1 MVETAAL
8 LLSLC
13 GPGAVG
19 LAPHFQA
26 AAHRYHIPPVILIA
40 QARVESTCHP
50 NAVGGKDG
58 INVGLLAI
66 RVGASAAH
74 GHTAE
79 ELKRPRLNLLLGA
92 RHLRKTWDLCH
103 DLAGGLGVY
112 AGYRTCSQG
121 RRSSYS
127 RKVLSWV
134 EEVER
139 GTRS

>member
-1 MVETAAL
+1 MSIL
-8 LLSLC
+8 LLALC
-13 GPGAVG
+13 GPSSLG

-26 AAHRYHIPPVILIA
+26 ASHRYGIPPAILVA

-50 NAVGGKDG
+50 SAVGGKDG

-66 RVGASAAH
+66 RVGTGAAH

-112 AGYRTCSQG
+112 GGYRTCSQG
-121 RRSSYS
+121 RRSSYARRVIS
-127 RKVLSWV
+127 FAAEAAGPPES
-134 EEVER
+134 
-139 GTRS
+139 